1 MNCIILL
8 VDFFVDSAMKHFDQN
23 MLARRLSATKNK
35 YVSRRCAAIKASLKN
50 NLNPRSEITAIWSH
64 LSASGRASLKKAI
77 LEYNAR
83 REAFLATGKTAN
95 SSIKSAV
102 ETSGNK
108 DAATISLRD
117 ARKTAPAAKTDAAA
131 ASKTS
136 QQKFRSK

>member
-35 YVSRRCAAIKASLKN
+35 YVSRRCDAILAALKN
-50 NLNPRSEITAIWSH
+50 NLNPHTEIPAIYSH
-64 LSASGRASLKKAI
+64 LKSSQRAALDKAVN
-77 LEYNAR
+77 EYNAK
-83 REAFLATGKTAN
+83 RETFLATNKITDP
-95 SSIKSAV
+95 SVKSAV